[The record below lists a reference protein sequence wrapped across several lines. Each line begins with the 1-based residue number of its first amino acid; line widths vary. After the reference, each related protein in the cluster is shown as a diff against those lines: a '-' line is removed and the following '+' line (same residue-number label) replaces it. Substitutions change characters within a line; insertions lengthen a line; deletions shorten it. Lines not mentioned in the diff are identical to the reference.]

1 MASSG
6 AAAMGQQGTTGSLND
21 RVREFAEGFA
31 ASHPGLDLQ
40 VRVEDDGP
48 DGVIVTLE
56 GADARNFVGRQGAAL
71 DALVYLASLAVHGRG
86 SGGGRLRI
94 LFDAEDYRARREQT
108 FGDLA
113 RELSDQVRATGQEAV
128 LDPLSPLERRII
140 HQAVLDEPG
149 VRTYSEGQEPDRYI
163 IISPDTGE

>member
-1 MASSG
+1 MAATERQSG
-6 AAAMGQQGTTGSLND
+6 ESGGDSLKE
-21 RVREFAEGFA
+21 RARRFAEGLEEA
-31 ASHPGLDLQ
+31 AQGSLDLR
-40 VRVEDDGP
+40 VRVDDDGS

-56 GADARNFVGRQGAAL
+56 GSDARPFVGRQGQAL
-71 DALVYLASLAVHGRG
+71 DALGYLASLAIHGRG

-108 FGDLA
+108 LRDLA
-113 RELSDQVRATGQEAV
+113 KELSDQVRATGQEAV

-140 HQAVLDEPG
+140 HQAVLEEPG

-163 IISPDTGE
+163 IISPDNGE